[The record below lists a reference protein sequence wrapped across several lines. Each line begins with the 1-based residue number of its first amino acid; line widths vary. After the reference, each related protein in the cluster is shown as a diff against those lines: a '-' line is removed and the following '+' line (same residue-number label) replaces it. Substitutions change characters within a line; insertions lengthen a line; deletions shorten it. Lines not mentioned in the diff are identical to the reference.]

1 MTRTT
6 PDHFHDT
13 MIMHQPLRAARAGS
27 PVSRA
32 NGFTLIEVM
41 IVVAIVG
48 ILATIAV
55 PSYQSYLRR
64 GQLQDAFS
72 QMSAYQLRMEQSY
85 QDNRHYRDPDDD
97 DDDACARDVPTT
109 KYFTF
114 SCETPTAQTY
124 TLTATGNSGSLTD
137 GYVYTVNQAGDRR
150 TTKYA
155 GSAQSPAATCWLYR
169 SSTC

>member
-6 PDHFHDT
+6 PDHLHYT

-27 PVSRA
+27 PAFRA

-85 QDNRHYRDPDDD
+85 QDNRHYRDPGNADE
-97 DDDACARDVPTT
+97 CARAVPTT
-109 KYFTF
+109 SYFTF
-114 SCETPTAQTY
+114 SCATPTAQTY
-124 TLTATGNSGSLTD
+124 TLTATGKSGTLAD
-137 GYVYTVNQAGDRR
+137 GYVYTINQAGDRR

-155 GSAQSPAATCWLYR
+155 GSAPSPAATCWLYR